1 VLTIDGECSGRD
13 IMTRLSS
20 TTLRTGEAYAVFADE
35 SGTHAKDRCY
45 GIGALVVPT
54 VKLDGF
60 NRYFGQL
67 KARHHVGQ
75 DAGWEP
81 VSKSYGD
88 MNLCLDLLKA
98 VLRSSS
104 ASFSVIVVKKD
115 LYRMWA
121 ENKEDAFWVTYQQLI
136 VDRARMKPGEFKV
149 TIDPRSDSY
158 SKHDEVLEII
168 GNNILAK
175 VPGGGRL
182 QEVAEG
188 ESKVDF
194 GIQAADFL
202 TGAVVAAHN
211 VFLNPSRPIHPGK
224 ILLAKRMAAVLGWS
238 DLVCDTFPTE
248 KKFNIWHFPQE
259 WRAVPETRGVNA
271 NLDVPAIGRDEL
283 RSVIAESQEG
293 CRRP

>member
-1 VLTIDGECSGRD
+1 MARP
-13 IMTRLSS
+13 SS
-20 TTLRTGEAYAVFADE
+20 TTLRSGETYAVFADE

-54 VKLDGF
+54 MKLNGF

-67 KARHHVGQ
+67 KAQHHVGQ

-115 LYRMWA
+115 QYRMWA

-158 SKHDEVLEII
+158 SKHDEVLEIV
-168 GNNILAK
+168 GNNILAR
-175 VPGGGRL
+175 VPGGGHL
-182 QEVAEG
+182 HEVAEG

-224 ILLAKRMAAVLGWS
+224 MLLARRMAAVLGWS

-259 WRAVPETRGVNA
+259 WRSVPETRAVNA
-271 NLDVPAIGRDEL
+271 NLNVPAISREEL
-283 RSVIAESQEG
+283 HSVIAESQEG
-293 CRRP
+293 CRRS